1 MKKHLRNLN
10 DGISTKLLK
19 ETIDIVG
26 TPLTH
31 IINRSF
37 DTGIVPSQLKTAKV
51 IPIFKANDSNLLKNY
66 RPVSLLPAIS
76 KLLEKIMHNKLV
88 SFLTTN
94 NTLYEHQY
102 GFRSKHSTVHPII
115 HLLNKCAMA
124 TNANEPEYTLAVLC
138 DLSKAFD
145 VIDHK
150 ILLYKLRQYGIRGV
164 VIKWFESYL
173 KDRNQFVNFENNDSD
188 KRNIL
193 CGVPQGSILGP
204 LLYLIYVNDIFMACD
219 STILSYADDT
229 TMVSSHPNLKQLY
242 LNANSLVDKLYTWFC
257 ANKLSL
263 NAGKTK
269 YIVIRP
275 KHKKCNLDH
284 LILSINGIPLQ
295 RIGEGCSE
303 TSTKFLGIYL
313 DESLSWKAHIS
324 HINKK
329 ISRALFAIKQIKHVF
344 PYEILQTL
352 YHALIFPHIEYGII
366 AWGSA
371 SSSILRATS
380 MLQKRAIRS
389 INKSAY
395 NSHTEPLF
403 KSSNIMKIEDVYK
416 YKMALFMFDF
426 SHGRLPLSFDSMF
439 KFTHEIQ
446 NYRVTRQSHKIY
458 IPRCKGEFVRKLP
471 YHTLPSA
478 WNIWSELICSDITRN
493 KFKHKLKSTF
503 IDTYLNIV
511 KCSNKQ
517 CKDCRA

>member
-1 MKKHLRNLN
+1 
-10 DGISTKLLK
+10 
-19 ETIDIVG
+19 
-26 TPLTH
+26 
-31 IINRSF
+31 
-37 DTGIVPSQLKTAKV
+37 
-51 IPIFKANDSNLLKNY
+51 
-66 RPVSLLPAIS
+66 
-76 KLLEKIMHNKLV
+76 MHNKLV

-150 ILLYKLRQYGIRGV
+150 ILLHKLRQYGIRGV

-229 TMVSSHPNLKQLY
+229 TMVSSHPDLKQLY
-242 LNANSLVDKLYTWFC
+242 LNANSLVDKLYTRFC

-303 TSTKFLGIYL
+303 TST
-313 DESLSWKAHIS
+313 
-324 HINKK
+324 
-329 ISRALFAIKQIKHVF
+329 
-344 PYEILQTL
+344 
-352 YHALIFPHIEYGII
+352 
-366 AWGSA
+366 
-371 SSSILRATS
+371 
-380 MLQKRAIRS
+380 
-389 INKSAY
+389 
-395 NSHTEPLF
+395 
-403 KSSNIMKIEDVYK
+403 
-416 YKMALFMFDF
+416 
-426 SHGRLPLSFDSMF
+426 
-439 KFTHEIQ
+439 
-446 NYRVTRQSHKIY
+446 
-458 IPRCKGEFVRKLP
+458 
-471 YHTLPSA
+471 
-478 WNIWSELICSDITRN
+478 
-493 KFKHKLKSTF
+493 
-503 IDTYLNIV
+503 
-511 KCSNKQ
+511 
-517 CKDCRA
+517 